1 MSKIDWKWNEYWKL
15 WSQMNIQCHM
25 KQTVSTH
32 KQIDV
37 LINKRDG
44 LTNWKG
50 DKQTVGQANKT
61 TNRQTHKKMGKGI
74 DKQTDEQTDGKIER

>member
-1 MSKIDWKWNEYWKL
+1 
-15 WSQMNIQCHM
+15 M

-44 LTNWKG
+44 EDTDKLKGGQTNGRASKQN
-50 DKQTVGQANKT
+50 DKWTDE
-61 TNRQTHKKMGKGI
+61 KMGNGI
-74 DKQTDEQTDGKIER
+74 DKQTDEQTDGKIEIWGKNGRTDG

>member
-1 MSKIDWKWNEYWKL
+1 
-15 WSQMNIQCHM
+15 M

-44 LTNWKG
+44 EDTDKLKGGQTNGRASKQN
-50 DKQTVGQANKT
+50 DK
-61 TNRQTHKKMGKGI
+61 
-74 DKQTDEQTDGKIER
+74 